1 MKIKRVYKK
10 TSLKFGQEEIIDE
23 ARMRLIAG
31 QTALGFHSEG
41 ACGTARCFYCP
52 EPAMNRLKAG
62 AMLDQFFA
70 TFELIEA

>member
-31 QTALGFHSEG
+31 QTALGFHSKGE
-41 ACGTARCFYCP
+41 CDDPLCHYCP
-52 EPAMNRLKAG
+52 EPAMRRLMAG
-62 AMLDQFFA
+62 AKLDQFFA
-70 TFELIEA
+70 TFELLEA